1 MAHFLQVLEND
12 LRLLSAEARRND
24 GFGGFFTGASFPELK
39 EAAER
44 AILQVRSLPVN
55 ADPAE
60 TLAGVEVRVS
70 APMEKDFDEGRGVR
84 MFLFFSRG
92 RGKPRSAVG

>member
-24 GFGGFFTGASFPELK
+24 GFGGFFTGASFPDLK
-39 EAAER
+39 EASER
-44 AILQVRSLPVN
+44 AILKVRSLPVN

-60 TLAGVEVRVS
+60 TIAGVEVR
-70 APMEKDFDEGRGVR
+70 
-84 MFLFFSRG
+84 
-92 RGKPRSAVG
+92 